1 MAHPILMPQAGQ
13 SMTEGKIVRWLV
25 KEGARVRRGDPLLEI
40 ETDKANMEVEA
51 PADGVLRKLLRGEGE
66 VVPVLAPVG
75 IIAGADEPL
84 DLAALSPAGPPP
96 TAAKTAPVPPA
107 APPGPARDAPAAGS
121 GPRARVAASPLA
133 RRLASGHQI
142 DLKRLPG
149 TGPRGRIIRRDVEAA
164 LRAREPAGAGG
175 RLPSAEEAALPL
187 FAPREE
193 YPPPSPRPPARV
205 ALEGMRKA
213 IATALKRSKAM
224 APHFYATAE
233 IDLTAALL
241 ARKAKEREGVQL
253 SVNDLLLKAVALAL
267 ADEPRVN
274 CRVEDEAIDYPSDIN
289 IGIAVGLEEGLVVPV
304 LLRAQTRS
312 LAEIASES
320 RRIIGLARE
329 GKLVGAGQGTFTI
342 SNLGMFGVKCFTAVI
357 NPPEGAILAVGAAVE
372 RAVPRAGGFI
382 PRKIL
387 EVTLSADHRA
397 IDGLLA
403 ARFLLRLRRFLE
415 EPARIL

>member
-1 MAHPILMPQAGQ
+1 
-13 SMTEGKIVRWLV
+13 
-25 KEGARVRRGDPLLEI
+25 
-40 ETDKANMEVEA
+40 
-51 PADGVLRKLLRGEGE
+51 
-66 VVPVLAPVG
+66 
-75 IIAGADEPL
+75 
-84 DLAALSPAGPPP
+84 
-96 TAAKTAPVPPA
+96 
-107 APPGPARDAPAAGS
+107 
-121 GPRARVAASPLA
+121 
-133 RRLASGHQI
+133 
-142 DLKRLPG
+142 
-149 TGPRGRIIRRDVEAA
+149 
-164 LRAREPAGAGG
+164 
-175 RLPSAEEAALPL
+175 
-187 FAPREE
+187 
-193 YPPPSPRPPARV
+193 V